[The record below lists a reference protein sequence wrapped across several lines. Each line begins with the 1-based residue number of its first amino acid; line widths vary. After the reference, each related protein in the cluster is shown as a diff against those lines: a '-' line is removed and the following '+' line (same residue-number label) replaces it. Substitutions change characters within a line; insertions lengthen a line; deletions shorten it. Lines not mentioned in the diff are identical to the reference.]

1 MSVSYNEMHACM
13 GAFTH
18 THVQRHRH
26 KINFKKFKLLNA
38 TPAKLTKLI
47 SPTINKD
54 TNK

>member
-26 KINFKKFKLLNA
+26 KINFKKNA